1 MSPSEHRLILRA
13 LADRADAHPSPEVH
27 DLLARL
33 SADEVDPEARVLHLR
48 LDLGSFV
55 LGERRK
61 NQGERARIRKLLG
74 KTRLS
79 KGEGPTFEVRPYAA
93 TMNEYANLDKWQKTE
108 MREAIDALLVD
119 AMEKWPLAKMEMANL
134 AKPSKPGRKAPKK
147 GPAKASK
154 RPPRVRWSGGRRR
167 AVVLTRYACQP
178 TDEPGSVD
186 VSGGK
191 FILDAMVRAG
201 VLRDDDVESCAR
213 FAEWKH
219 VPSSQPGWCEIDV
232 YELKATGAK
241 S

>member
-1 MSPSEHRLILRA
+1 MSPSEHRLILQA
-13 LADRADAHPSPEVH
+13 LAHFATAHPSLEVH

-33 SADEVDPEARVLHLR
+33 QRDAFHPDDRVLHLR

-61 NQGERARIRKLLG
+61 NQSERARLRKSLG
-74 KTRLS
+74 KSRLS

-93 TMNEYANLDKWQKTE
+93 TMNEYANLDTWQKTK
-108 MREAIDALLVD
+108 MREVLDALLAEQTKD
-119 AMEKWPLAKMEMANL
+119 WPCAQMEMTNL
-134 AKPSKPGRKAPKK
+134 AKPSKPRKK
-147 GPAKASK
+147 GSPKPSK

-178 TDEPGSVD
+178 TDEPHSID

-191 FILDAMVRAG
+191 FVLDAMVRAG
-201 VLRDDDVESCAR
+201 VLQDDSVEWCAR

-219 VPSSQPGWCEIDV
+219 VPSNQPGWCEIDV
-232 YELKATGAK
+232 YELKTTGAK
-241 S
+241 P